1 MGSDRE
7 LSEET
12 ASSSISSYFAINK
25 LIQTQLLSDKTGS
38 DSMIYDSFTLKWTF
52 ANNLN
57 LVFVAVYFSF
67 QKLLYVDDFLET
79 VKDEFIKM
87 FNDSLNG
94 GISNLTEQNY
104 HKFYIQYK
112 RIQKSYK
119 TRYHSKKNKPRG
131 FDPN

>member
-1 MGSDRE
+1 MAT
-7 LSEET
+7 SEDT
-12 ASSSISSYFAINK
+12 SLASYLAINK
-25 LIQTQLLSDKTGS
+25 LIQTILLSDKTAS
-38 DSMIYDSFTLKWTF
+38 DAMVYDSFTLKWTF

-87 FNDSLNG
+87 FNDTLKG
-94 GISNLTEQNY
+94 GIMNLTQQNY

-112 RIQKSYK
+112 RI
-119 TRYHSKKNKPRG
+119 KKEC
-131 FDPN
+131 